1 MTTKLKIDLTQ
12 GVLEVEGSET
22 FVRNIYN
29 DFKTHFVP
37 DAEPLPDT
45 QLPPR
50 TRRAKTKKPTIPEPS
65 TDIIP
70 ETTKPAPPK
79 TKTKSRAKTIRS
91 KNGYTLL
98 TDLDLTANSDHL
110 GLMEFTDFKFPI
122 TNEERNL
129 VFVYY
134 LKETLGLTKV
144 TADHIFTCYKEVHI
158 RAPVNIENSLE
169 ITAEHRNWISISKTG
184 ALTLTRHGKKYVEER
199 LPVKK

>member
-1 MTTKLKIDLTQ
+1 MTTKLKIDLSQ
-12 GVLEVEGSET
+12 GILEVEGSET

-50 TRRAKTKKPTIPEPS
+50 TRRTKAKKPTVTEPIP
-65 TDIIP
+65 DAIP
-70 ETTKPAPPK
+70 VLTQSSPPPK
-79 TKTKSRAKTIRS
+79 TKAKPVPS
-91 KNGYTLL
+91 KNDYILL

-110 GLMEFTDFKFPI
+110 GLMEFTDSKFPI

-144 TADHIFTCYKEVHI
+144 TVDHIFTCYKEVHI
-158 RAPVNIENSLE
+158 RAPVNIENSLD
-169 ITAEHRNWISISKTG
+169 ITAHHRHWISIAKSG
-184 ALTLTRHGKKYVEER
+184 ALTLTRQGKKYVEER

>member
-37 DAEPLPDT
+37 DAAPLPDT

-50 TRRAKTKKPTIPEPS
+50 TRRAKAKKPTVPESVSNVIPV
-65 TDIIP
+65 
-70 ETTKPAPPK
+70 TTKQSVPPK
-79 TKTKSRAKTIRS
+79 IKTTPKT
-91 KNGYTLL
+91 NYTFL
-98 TDLDLTANSDHL
+98 TDLDLTANSDRL

-134 LKETLGLTKV
+134 LKETLGLAKV
-144 TADHIFTCYKEVHI
+144 TVDHIFTCYKEVHI
-158 RAPVNIENSLE
+158 RAPINIENSLN
-169 ITAEHRNWISISKTG
+169 ITANHRKWISIAKSG
-184 ALTLTRHGKKYVEER
+184 ALTLTRQGRKYVEEK